1 MLPSTYVLR
10 SMLTCAVTLTP
21 HIKLFRPECTPEMK
35 EIVTKWMAGCD
46 ALGRTLLAALAVGL
60 GLGGP
65 DALLSR

>member
-1 MLPSTYVLR
+1 
-10 SMLTCAVTLTP
+10 
-21 HIKLFRPECTPEMK
+21 MK